1 MKMTLTQTQTTVF
14 NKVIDKIKYNLLTPF
29 GMGSIES
36 KFISLSGAAGVG
48 KSFLVAQITKQLV
61 VELNNSANQNSGD
74 NSICITA
81 PTHRAVQVV
90 AEMVKEQQIAIEC
103 KTLHSFLGLLQIY
116 DNDTGEER
124 YILNRNIVNP
134 PQATILIVD
143 ESSMVSKSL
152 FNFILEAVQTGRVN
166 TVLFVGDAYQLP
178 PVQEAESLV
187 FRLEQNELTEI
198 VRQAQDSDIIKLA
211 TRFRGGI
218 ATQNFINLY
227 DNFDNI
233 QSKDIEIFT
242 DSNLF
247 LQDFCK
253 NDQWYNEN
261 KIIASYSNNDMDSFN
276 NTIRTY
282 FWNTQGVVNP
292 AYILPNDKL
301 RFKKSFNINSF
312 QNGEEVIVQ
321 TATLLYEEALG
332 ISYWKC
338 SVFGRDDFLVVDPN
352 SKNQFESIL
361 ENYKQEALGQ
371 EPMMRKKYW
380 QEYYNLKDTFA
391 DVQYIFSSTI
401 HKLQGSTYDVAYI
414 DFKSFANYWMISD
427 NMKYR
432 LAYVAITRA
441 KYKVKI
447 LL

>member
-1 MKMTLTQTQTTVF
+1 MKTTLTQTQTTVF
-14 NKVIDKIKYNLLTPF
+14 NKVIDQIKYNLQAPF
-29 GMGSIES
+29 GMDSIKS
-36 KFISLSGAAGVG
+36 RLISLSGAAGVG

-61 VELNNSANQNSGD
+61 IELNSLPNQNGGD

-90 AEMVKEQQIAIEC
+90 AEMVKAQQIAIEC

-124 YILNRNIVNP
+124 YIINRNIVNP

-178 PVQEAESLV
+178 PVQEVESLV
-187 FRLEQNELTEI
+187 FRLKQNELTEI

-211 TRFRGGI
+211 TRFRDGI

-242 DSNLF
+242 DSTLF

-253 NDQWYNEN
+253 NDQWYHEN
-261 KIIASYSNNDMDSFN
+261 KIISSYSNNDVDSFN
-276 NTIRTY
+276 EAIRSY
-282 FWNTQGVVNP
+282 YWNTQGVVNP
-292 AYILPNDKL
+292 TYILPNDKL
-301 RFKKSFNINSF
+301 RFKKSFNVNSY
-312 QNGEEVIVQ
+312 QNGEEVIVK
-321 TATLLYEEALG
+321 TATLQKTDQIGHLCWFDSDTHAD
-332 ISYWKC
+332 SNRT
-338 SVFGRDDFLVVDPN
+338 VMLV
-352 SKNQFESIL
+352 
-361 ENYKQEALGQ
+361 
-371 EPMMRKKYW
+371 
-380 QEYYNLKDTFA
+380 
-391 DVQYIFSSTI
+391 
-401 HKLQGSTYDVAYI
+401 
-414 DFKSFANYWMISD
+414 
-427 NMKYR
+427 
-432 LAYVAITRA
+432 
-441 KYKVKI
+441 
-447 LL
+447 